1 MTARLNGEVF
11 IGTVNADN
19 TMDWDAVQ
27 NIKVT
32 ENEKQF
38 MYSCLTELQ
47 DGRIALLYENEQH
60 GWGAGEDKYFA
71 VKFDTFPRLFE

>member
-1 MTARLNGEVF
+1 MTARLNGEIF
-11 IGTVNADN
+11 IGTVNRDN
-19 TMDWDAVQ
+19 TMDWDTIE

-32 ENEKQF
+32 VNDTQF

-60 GWGAGEDKYFA
+60 GWGAGDGKFLA
-71 VKFDTFPRLFE
+71 LKFDIFPKPF

>member
-1 MTARLNGEVF
+1 
-11 IGTVNADN
+11 
-19 TMDWDAVQ
+19 
-27 NIKVT
+27 
-32 ENEKQF
+32 

-71 VKFDTFPRLFE
+71 VKFDIFPRLFE